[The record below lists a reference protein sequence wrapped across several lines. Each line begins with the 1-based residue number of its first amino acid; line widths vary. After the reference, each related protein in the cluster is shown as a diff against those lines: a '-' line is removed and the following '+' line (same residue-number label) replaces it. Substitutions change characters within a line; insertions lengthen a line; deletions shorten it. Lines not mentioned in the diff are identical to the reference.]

1 MGTLVDLT
9 SQIPLSRL
17 PSGATLDS
25 ELANALE
32 AHLANAD
39 PHGQYL
45 LERVLPLLF
54 YGVLGVSSSTA
65 FELQG
70 MPGVS
75 TQPFDANSWTPNSN
89 QAHKSPIA
97 FARVSGVNL
106 PNPLA
111 FFLIQIEVLL
121 GSKFEGENLIQVAI
135 QSYSQIYIR
144 QKNMGTWEPWNRLA
158 FQREQNDFAS
168 LNTFSD
174 GVRIGQPVAGSAPTI
189 IRKLLSSTFTIDP
202 PLLASGQPQLPAIP
216 LTIQGAAIGDFVQVA
231 PIGTD
236 IIYTGIWPFEF
247 RAVVTAANTISLYP
261 LNDWTGGNLDL
272 APFQVRVIVLG
283 F

>member
-1 MGTLVDLT
+1 MGFIRHSSPGDE
-9 SQIPLSRL
+9 IPDEITR
-17 PSGATLDS
+17 DS

-32 AHLANAD
+32 AHFADAD

-65 FELQG
+65 LELQG

-97 FARVSGVNL
+97 FARVSGANL
-106 PNPLA
+106 PDPMA

-135 QSYSQIYIR
+135 RSFSQIYIR
-144 QKNMGTWEPWNRLA
+144 QKNAGTWELWNRLA

-189 IRKLLSSTFTIDP
+189 IRKLLSQVFTIDP
-202 PLLASGQPQLPAIP
+202 PLIAAGSVHGISLAVN
-216 LTIQGAAIGDFVQVA
+216 GAKVGDMVYVA
-231 PIGTD
+231 PLGPD
-236 IIYTGIWPFEF
+236 IWNTGIWPFEF
-247 RAVVTAANTISLYP
+247 PAVVTTPGFVGLF
-261 LNDWTGGNLDL
+261 LRNDWTGNLD
-272 APFQVRVIVLG
+272 PLG
-283 F
+283 FQIRVVVMGF